1 MEDPAAFTRLACA
14 LQGLVGA
21 NQGMVARAQAA
32 TWEAMREV
40 APGLPEVFA
49 AFRRFPGAARLA
61 LQVRPPPPAPPVAAF
76 ADSADGWVRRRGNR
90 RGKILGIFVFFFRR
104 TDADGIRRRTLPPRR
119 TPPPSRH
126 DDGDDDDD
134 GNAARA
140 AQLAGH
146 VVDAHVVH
154 LAPGDAAAL
163 VRVCLRLVA
172 LYRDHH
178 LGRVAN
184 EVRRNSRPRSIPGAG
199 LPEGAGD

>member
-1 MEDPAAFTRLACA
+1 MIHPYSIE
-14 LQGLVGA
+14 
-21 NQGMVARAQAA
+21 
-32 TWEAMREV
+32 
-40 APGLPEVFA
+40 
-49 AFRRFPGAARLA
+49 
-61 LQVRPPPPAPPVAAF
+61 
-76 ADSADGWVRRRGNR
+76 S
-90 RGKILGIFVFFFRR
+90 
-104 TDADGIRRRTLPPRR
+104 
-119 TPPPSRH
+119 
-126 DDGDDDDD
+126 
-134 GNAARA
+134 NAARA

-184 EVRRNSRPRSIPGAG
+184 EVRRPSRPRSIPGAG